1 MIPMLNRLLR
11 DEEAQDLIE
20 YAMLA
25 AFISIICVSLIRS
38 IGGQVNSW
46 YEGYGA
52 TIQTMP
58 GAGGGS

>member
-1 MIPMLNRLLR
+1 MIAMLSRLFR

-20 YAMLA
+20 YAILA

-52 TIQTMP
+52 TIQTIP
-58 GAGGGS
+58 GGGS